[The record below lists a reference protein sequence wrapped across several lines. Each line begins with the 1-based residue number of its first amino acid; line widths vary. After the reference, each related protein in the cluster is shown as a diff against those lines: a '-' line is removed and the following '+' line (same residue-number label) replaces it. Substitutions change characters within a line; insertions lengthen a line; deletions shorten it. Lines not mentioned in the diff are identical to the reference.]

1 MLYVPCNGPA
11 DRHLFEKVFCCL
23 IYIMSWLEAGDHY
36 WLAFLLRPSSLDV
49 NLIVF
54 HGFTLWMW
62 WSLISFAF
70 ILVHQQ
76 LALKLDYLIL
86 ISIMLTKIWVFVVF
100 FYIILLSLSEP
111 LDILRLFAADA
122 PKLLLVVYLSLW
134 STAIRWRHWDAGT
147 YLLLSILSFISLLRQ
162 FLQCCFKHFVSH
174 LSHSEKFV
182 SPFRYRILF
191 ILL

>member
-1 MLYVPCNGPA
+1 MVLLYWV
-11 DRHLFEKVFCCL
+11 
-23 IYIMSWLEAGDHY
+23 
-36 WLAFLLRPSSLDV
+36 
-49 NLIVF
+49 
-54 HGFTLWMW
+54 W
-62 WSLISFAF
+62 WSLISLAF

-76 LALKLDYLIL
+76 LALKLKYLIVD
-86 ISIMLTKIWVFVVF
+86 IYHANKTIWVFVVF

-147 YLLLSILSFISLLRQ
+147 YLLLSILSFISLLRK
-162 FLQCCFKHFVSH
+162 FLQCCFKYFVSR

-182 SPFRYRILF
+182 SVDESFKSF
-191 ILL
+191 FDWLL